1 MDRKTLTI
9 VLAVALLAGFF
20 LPWVIGIS
28 GYDMVSAK
36 GGDWKKYIIVLIPLS
51 GLLLLVGVLNKGN
64 YMLSRGLLTWL
75 PLLAVIF
82 FIILWPMIDGAA
94 IGDIFKT
101 IGKGYGA
108 GLWVTIVASIV
119 LAFYNPRA

>member
-20 LPWVIGIS
+20 LPWIGTS

-94 IGDIFKT
+94 IGNIFKT

>member
-20 LPWVIGIS
+20 LPWGGGS
-28 GYDMVSAK
+28 GYDLVSAK
-36 GGDWKKYIIVLIPLS
+36 GGDWKKYIIVLIPLC
-51 GLLLLVGVLNKGN
+51 GLLLLVGAMNKGN

-82 FIILWPMIDGAA
+82 FIILWPMIDGAD
-94 IGDIFKT
+94 IGNIFKT